1 MKDLIVKLRK
11 ANKLSQEDLA
21 KKMGISRP
29 TLALIEKGERD
40 ITLGE
45 LRKLSEAF
53 DLPIEIILD
62 DEISAESKVKSQ
74 GFSKQSFKR
83 FHNLV
88 LQCIKYG
95 ADSDG
100 KITKTKLAKLV
111 YLSDFASYYKFLQPI
126 SGFEYRRLE
135 QGPVAIQFFDIID
148 SDESIRVESS
158 GRAMMISLN
167 EFPSSSELSP
177 EEEETVKA
185 ICEKWKGAT
194 TQEIVDFTHN
204 QIPWKVCKDGAVIPY
219 TLINAENPENV
230 Y

>member
-111 YLSDFASYYKFLQPI
+111 YLSDFASYYKFLQPVQHD
-126 SGFEYRRLE
+126 L
-135 QGPVAIQFFDIID
+135 
-148 SDESIRVESS
+148 
-158 GRAMMISLN
+158 
-167 EFPSSSELSP
+167 
-177 EEEETVKA
+177 
-185 ICEKWKGAT
+185 
-194 TQEIVDFTHN
+194 
-204 QIPWKVCKDGAVIPY
+204 
-219 TLINAENPENV
+219 
-230 Y
+230 